1 MNNTG
6 FITVRTKSPRLP
18 SKCLLPF
25 GDCNVIE
32 HIIFRAKHYDLDPII
47 CTSIDS
53 SDDVLEEIA
62 NKNSVKIF
70 RGSLINK
77 IKRWYDCCNYYN
89 IERFHTIDAD
99 DPFFDGE
106 LMKESML
113 LLEQGYDVVCPTE
126 SSSAGDASVGYS
138 LTKDVLEKSLG
149 FIEDEEDT
157 EMMWYHLEKVRS
169 LKKVVLPNPNNNP
182 IKVRLT
188 LDYEEDY
195 WLLESV
201 RKIVGNLSTRQ
212 AIDELFLKNP
222 DLHKINW
229 FRNEEWKDGQKS
241 KATIVS

>member
-1 MNNTG
+1 MNPTE
-6 FITVRTKSPRLP
+6 FITVRTKSKRLP
-18 SKCLLPF
+18 SKCLLSF

-106 LMKESML
+106 LMKNRM
-113 LLEQGYDVVCPTE
+113 T
-126 SSSAGDASVGYS
+126 
-138 LTKDVLEKSLG
+138 
-149 FIEDEEDT
+149 
-157 EMMWYHLEKVRS
+157 
-169 LKKVVLPNPNNNP
+169 
-182 IKVRLT
+182 RL
-188 LDYEEDY
+188 
-195 WLLESV
+195 
-201 RKIVGNLSTRQ
+201 I
-212 AIDELFLKNP
+212 
-222 DLHKINW
+222 
-229 FRNEEWKDGQKS
+229 
-241 KATIVS
+241 

>member
-1 MNNTG
+1 MNTTG
-6 FITVRTKSPRLP
+6 FITVRTKSTRLP

-47 CTSIDS
+47 CTSIDT
-53 SDDVLEEIA
+53 SDDILEEIA
-62 NKNSVKIF
+62 NKNNIKIF

-77 IKRWYDCCNYYN
+77 IKRWYDCCDYYN

-138 LTKDVLEKSLG
+138 LTKETIEKSLDY
-149 FIEDEEDT
+149 IEDEEDT
-157 EMMWYHLEKVRS
+157 EMIWYFLEKVRS
-169 LKKVVLPNPNNNP
+169 LKTVVLPNPNNNP
-182 IKVRLT
+182 LKVRLT

-201 RKIVGNLSTRQ
+201 RKIVGNLTTRE

-229 FRNEEWKDGQKS
+229 FRNEEWKEGQKN
-241 KATIVS
+241 KTTILS